1 MKSILLLFAATLI
14 AASVNAQTFQTTL
27 KLFAKKAL
35 PYEAPSE
42 TYTDQYLEEEGE
54 PTTIPYKPLSE
65 ELFQQISAN
74 EDCRCEAYAVDYLE
88 LKNGI
93 LGLVVYQVNQVQ
105 TMPYE
110 ELVYVLYL
118 VNAAGKPIDNIE
130 LFSDFYSSDPSG
142 DVFMSTGKKS
152 TIDFGEFDDMKDRIF
167 IEMTYESS
175 ESMMSD
181 FGQQRTMISVEYMEI
196 MDSGRIE
203 DITVY
208 LEE

>member
-42 TYTDQYLEEEGE
+42 TYTDQYLEEEDE

-65 ELFQQISAN
+65 EQFQQISAS
-74 EDCRCEAYAVDYLE
+74 EDCRCSAYAVDYLE

-93 LGLVVYQVNQVQ
+93 LGLIVYQVNEVN

-118 VNAAGKPIDNIE
+118 VNATGKPIDNIE
-130 LFSDFYSSDPSG
+130 LFSDFYTSDPSS
-142 DVFMSTGKKS
+142 DVFISTGKQS

-167 IEMTYESS
+167 IEMTYETS

-181 FGQQRTMISVEYMEI
+181 FGQQKTMISVEYMEI

-208 LEE
+208 IEE